1 MPEDASSTRLN
12 RVGERIA
19 SVVILLML
27 LAIGLSVILEGR
39 SGTNTGPILIGM
51 TSGEGHSLP
60 PTLLA
65 GYRLRSIATYD
76 ASTLYEYINGRAP
89 RFVDFGFKGLT
100 VAEYASGDAA
110 PTVIVDVYDMGQRR
124 NAYGIFMDEFPPEE
138 EPAALGNGGFV
149 SGNLAVFWKGTSYIR
164 VSAPTETDMED
175 IVRQSAEALAQT
187 IDDESA
193 ELKEF
198 SAFPT
203 DGLAAGSEVY
213 VKSAAL
219 GLEYLRETFLADY
232 ESADGSYR
240 LLLCDVER
248 KEDALKILKGH
259 EAFLRAG
266 GSVDE
271 ASYDGDENIVAGLE
285 KYIGPVVLLSR
296 ENLVAGCAGLD
307 NRAVAEQKARDL
319 LARAM
324 DMLRQSGGE

>member
-27 LAIGLSVILEGR
+27 LAIGLSIALKGR
-39 SGTNTGPILIGM
+39 SGKNAIPVSIGV
-51 TSGEGHSLP
+51 SSSAGHSLP
-60 PTLLA
+60 PTLFSD
-65 GYRLRSIATYD
+65 YRLGPVTTYD
-76 ASTLYEYINGRAP
+76 ASDLYEYINGRAP

-100 VAEYASGDAA
+100 VAEYASNDAA
-110 PTVIVDVYDMGQRR
+110 ATVIVDAYDMGQRR

-149 SGNLAVFWKGTSYIR
+149 SGNLAVFWKGTFYIR

-175 IVRQSAEALAQT
+175 IVRRSAEAFAQT

-193 ELKEF
+193 KLKEF
-198 SAFPT
+198 SAFPS

-232 ESADGSYR
+232 DSADGTYR

-248 KEDALKILKGH
+248 KEDALKILTGH
-259 EAFLRAG
+259 EAFLRGG

-271 ASYDGDENIVAGLE
+271 ASYGESESLVAGRE
-285 KYIGPVVLLSR
+285 KYVGPVVLLSR

-307 NRAVAEQKARDL
+307 NRAVAEQKARNL